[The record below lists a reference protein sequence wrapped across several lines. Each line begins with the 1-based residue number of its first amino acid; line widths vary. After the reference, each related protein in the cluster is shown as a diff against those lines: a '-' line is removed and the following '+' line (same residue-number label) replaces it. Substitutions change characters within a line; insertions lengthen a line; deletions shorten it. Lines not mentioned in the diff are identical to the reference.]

1 MDCFEICLSARAR
14 QVAAGLCLCVGLSA
28 CSPPAPPPEPPPT
41 PTPEVRASP
50 TPAAPTPT
58 PTPFIPRQRLEV
70 SRLFNDMEVRSLV
83 ETHPSDRTAVFNRTQ
98 SDSYQLDLTL
108 NVRLPAAAQTVE
120 QIAKNDPT
128 ILDVLP
134 GLAVQ
139 LANARVSP
147 AFDRLYEYKV
157 ENLRRNLGRLD
168 ALLNRHNFFDCDTIL
183 ELENP
188 ETGAIA
194 VFSTGDMDVN
204 TDGSDGD
211 RNFVVDGSSQFFQPQ
226 TSYRWRKLSDR
237 PNPFL
242 ESMRARLAKFEA
254 EYAVA
259 GLSAERNRELEAGIK
274 HATATIYEL
283 ERFSFLIS
291 GNDPTIVLPTFMFR
305 EMEGNHAVSVGDY
318 AVVVYNGV
326 VYPAIVGDAGP
337 SFKFGEASVRLC
349 EKINPKSSAFSRPV
363 SSLRVAYI
371 AFPGSAEKPFGPPD
385 LDHWHAKCTE
395 LLAASGLS
403 TLPLHRWESLIQP
416 WPTPT
421 PSPTPTP
428 EPTPAMSIEPPSTV
442 APVDSG
448 VGLPT
453 ATDSAS
459 PLPSPAP
466 GL

>member
-1 MDCFEICLSARAR
+1 
-14 QVAAGLCLCVGLSA
+14 
-28 CSPPAPPPEPPPT
+28 
-41 PTPEVRASP
+41 
-50 TPAAPTPT
+50 
-58 PTPFIPRQRLEV
+58 
-70 SRLFNDMEVRSLV
+70 MEVRSLV

-98 SDSYQLDLTL
+98 ADSYQLDLTL
-108 NVRLPAAAQTVE
+108 NVRIPAAAQTVE
-120 QIAKNDPT
+120 QFTKNDPT
-128 ILDVLP
+128 LLDALP
-134 GLAVQ
+134 GLQAQ
-139 LANARVSP
+139 LSNARVSP
-147 AFDRLYEYKV
+147 AFARLYEYKV

-194 VFSTGDMDVN
+194 VFSMGDMDVN

-211 RNFVVDGSSQFFQPQ
+211 RNFLVDGSSQFFQPQ
-226 TSYRWRKLSDR
+226 TSYRWKKLSDR

-242 ESMRARLAKFEA
+242 EPMRARLAKFEA

-259 GLSAERNRELEAGIK
+259 GLPAERNRELEAGIK

-283 ERFSFLIS
+283 ERFSFLVS
-291 GNDPTIVLPTFMFR
+291 GNDPSIVLPTFMFR
-305 EMEGNHAVSVGDY
+305 EMEGTHAVSIGDY
-318 AVVVYNGV
+318 AVVVYDGV

-349 EKINPKSSAFSRPV
+349 ETINPKSSAFSRPV

-428 EPTPAMSIEPPSTV
+428 AEFPEPSPTVDPASS
-442 APVDSG
+442 APVS
-448 VGLPT
+448 PT

-459 PLPSPAP
+459 PLPAPAP